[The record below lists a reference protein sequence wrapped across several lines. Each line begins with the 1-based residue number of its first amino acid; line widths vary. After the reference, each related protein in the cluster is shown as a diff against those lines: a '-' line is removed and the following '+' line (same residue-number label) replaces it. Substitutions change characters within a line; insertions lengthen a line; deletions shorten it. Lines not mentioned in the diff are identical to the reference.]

1 MKDNLILIPLEKALR
16 ACTAALFASCFLFFR
31 KWTKHRDSSQKADK
45 LHHNNSCKHADAVDS
60 HILFGRAAAGH
71 EGLVIFIQCS
81 KSHTDHAGKEGSQ
94 IPRTPYTYNGKDT
107 EMASRKYSV
116 IWASLRTG

>member
-1 MKDNLILIPLEKALR
+1 MKDNLILIPLKK
-16 ACTAALFASCFLFFR
+16 LFASCFLFFR
-31 KWTKHRDSSQKADK
+31 KWTEHRDSSQKADK

-81 KSHTDHAGKEGSQ
+81 KSNTDHAGKEGKPDS
-94 IPRTPYTYNGKDT
+94 PDT
-107 EMASRKYSV
+107 V
-116 IWASLRTG
+116 HI